1 MEWYLIASWA
11 LLGIIYG
18 GVIAFFN
25 HRLLVGG
32 WNQITPKNL
41 TRLKKLKRN
50 VLFRY
55 AIHFIIDALALLLV
69 ARSLPLLLGAAAGMV
84 FMQKILIVKYI
95 KTGKGVNNE
104 WEQ

>member
-69 ARSLPLLLGAAAGMV
+69 AAGMV
-84 FMQKILIVKYI
+84 IMQKILIVKYI